1 MPEPLQR
8 LVPAGASDAARRSGA
23 RPSGRELRTSDAPED
38 LDELVDLARDGD
50 QQAFA
55 ALVDATYVGTY
66 TLALRMTGDPEDAR
80 DVTQDA
86 YLRAYRS
93 LDRFRGDAQFTTWMY
108 RITANCASTSLK
120 KRRRH
125 RHEELGAEGVE
136 LVDLRHDVDPE
147 LRADAAELRGRVLDA
162 LDGLPPK
169 LRAVV
174 VLRDVYELSHE
185 AIAAE
190 LGISTTAAKVRLHR
204 ARLRLRSEV
213 FPDPSRKGAVKDGTT
228 GEQPP
233 SERSSTAQRRGS
245 RDGASAV

>member
-1 MPEPLQR
+1 MPEPLLRQIP
-8 LVPAGASDAARRSGA
+8 VGAGDARRSPGM
-23 RPSGRELRTSDAPED
+23 RPTGRSQDPSVAPED
-38 LDELVDLARDGD
+38 LEALVDLARGGD

-66 TLALRMTGDPEDAR
+66 TLALRITGDPEDAR

-93 LDRFRGDAQFTTWMY
+93 LDGFRGDSQFTTWMY

-120 KRRRH
+120 RRRRH
-125 RHEELGAEGVE
+125 RHEELGAEGAE

-147 LRADAAELRGRVLDA
+147 LRADASELRGRVLDA
-162 LDGLPPK
+162 LDRLPPK

-213 FPDPSRKGAVKDGTT
+213 FPEPSRKGGAEDDAARRD
-228 GEQPP
+228 
-233 SERSSTAQRRGS
+233 RSTDRRSGGHDGS
-245 RDGASAV
+245 REGASAV